1 MTIRY
6 SNGHRSEAI
15 LLSRAEDKMRV
26 VLQGSEDVVELNRIN
41 GAWISDECEAVQVEF
56 AWSREAGLGQPELED
71 CICSHE
77 LAANLIH
84 LLFAGENQIDALPPV
99 ERVDALPV
107 FHQVV

>member
-6 SNGHRSEAI
+6 SNGYSYEGI
-15 LLSRAEDKMRV
+15 LLSRAENTMRV
-26 VLQGSEDVVELNRIN
+26 ALQGSDDVVELTRIK
-41 GAWISDECEAVQVEF
+41 GAWISDDCEPVQVEF
-56 AWSREAGLGQPELED
+56 AWSREAGLVEPTLED

-99 ERVDALPV
+99 ERMAPPTV
-107 FHQVV
+107 FHHVV